1 MDLDDYNFHSL
12 ENYFNDENNI
22 SKILYSFINQN
33 FKITIQVDEKIYSN
47 EHKIDLN
54 QIVPIRAIFNVKYDS
69 NYGKLQYL
77 YNNTLLREF
86 PFQLTS
92 SDYRFTLDIV
102 VFDLNNTNI
111 ENEEFGTLFKY
122 NSKITPLIYVNDNYF
137 SNYTLY
143 DVDLLRRKKASS
155 TLPQQ
160 IGFINIISNSEYMS
174 FNSDRTNFSQNQL
187 TDCIKNDIMSIN
199 KEIQEKGASLKKEI
213 FSAKWITS
221 DKSVKERIDN
231 DYTVYM

>member
-1 MDLDDYNFHSL
+1 MDYNDLIKTNNIEQYKIIQQKSCRFSKGTTIEMDLDDYNFRSL

-47 EHKIDLN
+47 EHKIVLN
-54 QIVPIRAIFNVKYDS
+54 QIVPTRAIFNVKYDS

-77 YNNTLLREF
+77 YNNTLLREL

-92 SDYRFTLDIV
+92 NDYRLTLDIV

-160 IGFINIISNSEYMS
+160 IGFINIISSSEYMS

-187 TDCIKNDIMSIN
+187 TDCIK
-199 KEIQEKGASLKKEI
+199 
-213 FSAKWITS
+213 
-221 DKSVKERIDN
+221 
-231 DYTVYM
+231 